1 MEPDYLS
8 VTDYLP
14 KLPKANLDDRS
25 FEDLVEEC
33 LLRIP
38 RYCPE
43 WTNYNPGDPGVT
55 LIELFAWLVHQ
66 MLYRFNQVPRRH
78 YVAFLEL
85 LGIRLLPPSPARAE
99 LTFYLTKAQTI
110 PRIIPQG
117 TEVATVRTESQ
128 EAVIFTTDCALTIG
142 QPRLRHLLFAHD
154 VATARDLPNPETLI
168 NPFRDVSYE
177 QTGDWS
183 DLETTA
189 DLLISCQPGN
199 CFYLVLEANP
209 DSDFEPTIEAV
220 EPDLAGNVLALTFRG
235 PAAVTTGIN
244 PNNPP
249 LDWQVWDGSQ
259 WRSGILR
266 TPTDDKTKGFSFDQL
281 GQSGPNPEQE
291 GADVILHLPQQW
303 PRVTQGNYDGQWLR
317 CVYTTTPIRRDRPS
331 LEYQEA
337 FEYQRSPQITGLSIR
352 TIGGV
357 VAASECVQ
365 MTQELIGNSNGKPGQ
380 SFQLSRRPILSR
392 RLDEYIEIHLPNGQ
406 VERWQEVNDFG
417 DSTPEDTHYTIDNE
431 SGTVQFGP
439 LIREPHQLQ
448 QQTQAR
454 SQVQSWGRPV
464 RVRQSLNP
472 LIPTESSIPAV
483 LEAVD
488 RQSERQYGKVPP
500 VGSEIYMQAY
510 RVGGGS
516 QGNVQANQL
525 TVLKSSIPYVKKVT
539 NYAEA
544 TGGREAESLEEA
556 MIRVPALLRT
566 RETALTPEEF
576 EHKAMQFREG
586 GAVYRA
592 HCITAEHLTTPGVA
606 RLLVIPQIPYY
617 HQLTFEHGLS
627 PQQLQLAD
635 EFQRS
640 LKAHLERYRALG
652 IRVTVEAPEYVG
664 IKVCAQVY
672 LQPQYTPASHDP
684 HSPRTAIATKLKTA
698 LYRFLNPLI
707 GGHQQNGWPRGR
719 SVESSDIIALL
730 QQVPEVHSVAQVQ
743 LFRLSP
749 YRHQTATG
757 WMQMPT
763 PLSQVNL
770 GELAIATSWDDDSE
784 LNSGHEIEFLDL

>member
-1 MEPDYLS
+1 MEPNYLS

-14 KLPKANLDDRS
+14 KLPKSDLDDRS

-43 WTNYNPGDPGVT
+43 WTNHNPGDPGVT

-85 LGIRLLPPSPARAE
+85 LGIRLLPPAPARTE
-99 LTFYLTKAQTI
+99 LTFYLTKAQTM
-110 PRIIPQG
+110 PRLIPQG

-128 EAVIFTTDCALTIG
+128 EAVIFTTDRALVIG
-142 QPRLRHLLFAHD
+142 QPRIRHLLFAQVVTSAQETPD
-154 VATARDLPNPETLI
+154 TETLV
-168 NPFRDVSYE
+168 NLFRDTPYE

-183 DLETTA
+183 DLDTTA

-209 DSDFEPTIEAV
+209 DKPIIETATH
-220 EPDLAGNVLALTFRG
+220 DLVGNVLAVTFRG

-249 LDWQVWDGSQ
+249 LDWQAWDGHQ
-259 WRSGILR
+259 WRSDILR
-266 TPTDDKTKGFSFDQL
+266 VATDDKTKGFSFDQL
-281 GQSGPNPEQE
+281 GRSGPNPEQE

-303 PRVTQGNYDGQWLR
+303 PSITWGNYEGQWIR
-317 CVYTTTPIRRDRPS
+317 CVYTTTPTRHGRQPLD
-331 LEYQEA
+331 YQQQ
-337 FEYQRSPQITGLSIR
+337 FEYLRSPQITGLSIR
-352 TIGGV
+352 TIGGM

-365 MTQELIGNSNGKPGQ
+365 MSQELIGISNGKPGQ

-392 RLDEYIEIHLPNGQ
+392 RIDESIEVRLPDEH
-406 VERWQEVNDFG
+406 VEHWQEVNDFG
-417 DSTPEDTHYTIDNE
+417 NSTPEDTHYTIDNE

-439 LIREPHQLQ
+439 LIREPDQLR

-472 LIPTESSIPAV
+472 LITTESSIPAV

-488 RQSERQYGKVPP
+488 RQSERQYGKIPP
-500 VGSEIYMQAY
+500 VGAEIYMQAY

-516 QGNVQANQL
+516 QGNVQAHQL
-525 TVLKSSIPYVKKVT
+525 TVLKSSIPYVKSVT

-576 EHKAMQFREG
+576 EHKALQFREG
-586 GAVYRA
+586 SAVYRA
-592 HCITAEHLTTPGVA
+592 HCITTEHLTTPGVV
-606 RLLVIPQIPYY
+606 RLLVIPKMPQYL
-617 HQLTFEHGLS
+617 QATFEQGL
-627 PQQLQLAD
+627 PPEQLQLTD
-635 EFQRS
+635 DFQRS
-640 LKAHLERYRALG
+640 LKAHLDQYRALG
-652 IRVTVEAPEYVG
+652 LRVTVEAPEYVG
-664 IKVCAQVY
+664 IQVRAQVY
-672 LQPQYTPASHDP
+672 LQPQYAQSSQTSQSH
-684 HSPRTAIATKLKTA
+684 RAAVAIKLKTA

-707 GGHQQNGWPRGR
+707 GGHQRQGWPRGR

-743 LFRLSP
+743 LFRLSL
-749 YRHQTATG
+749 YRHQAETG

-763 PLSQVNL
+763 PLSQMHL
-770 GELAIATSWDDDSE
+770 GELAIATSWEDDGE
-784 LNSGHEIEFLDL
+784 LNTGHEIEFLDL

>member
-14 KLPKANLDDRS
+14 KLPKSDLDDRS

-85 LGIRLLPPSPARAE
+85 LGIRLLPPAPAHTD
-99 LTFYLTKAQTI
+99 LTFYLTKAQALS
-110 PRIIPQG
+110 RIIPQG

-128 EAVIFTTDCALTIG
+128 EAVIFTTDRALTIN
-142 QPRLRHLLFAHD
+142 QPRIRHLLFAHE
-154 VATARDLPNPETLI
+154 AAAASEKPEPDTLV
-168 NPFRDVSYE
+168 NPFRNTPYEANGNWSELDV
-177 QTGDWS
+177 
-183 DLETTA
+183 TT

-199 CFYLVLEANP
+199 CFYLVLDAAP
-209 DSDFEPTIEAV
+209 DSDSEPTLETVAQ
-220 EPDLAGNVLALTFRG
+220 DLAGTVLAVNFRG
-235 PAAVTTGIN
+235 PVAVTTGIN

-249 LDWQVWDGSQ
+249 LDWQVWDGHQ
-259 WRSGILR
+259 WRSQILR
-266 TPTDDKTKGFSFDQL
+266 SPTDDKTKGFSFDQL

-291 GADVILHLPQQW
+291 GADVILHLPQAW
-303 PRVTQGNYDGQWLR
+303 PRVAWGAYEGHWMR
-317 CVYTTTPIRRDRPS
+317 CVYITSSTPRDRRQF
-331 LEYQEA
+331 EYQQR
-337 FEYQRSPQITGLSIR
+337 FEYQRSPQITGLRAR
-352 TIGGV
+352 TIGGAV
-357 VAASECVQ
+357 SASECVP
-365 MTQELIGNSNGKPGQ
+365 MSQELIGTSNGKPGQ

-392 RLDEYIEIHLPNGQ
+392 RPDESLQVHLPDGQ
-406 VERWQEVNDFG
+406 IEPWQEVNDFG

-439 LIREPHQLQ
+439 LIREPHQLRQ
-448 QQTQAR
+448 HTQAR
-454 SQVQSWGRPV
+454 NQVQSWGRPV

-472 LIPTESSIPAV
+472 LVPTESSIPAV

-566 RETALTPEEF
+566 RATALTPEEF
-576 EHKAMQFREG
+576 EYKASQFREG
-586 GAVYRA
+586 SAVYRS
-592 HCITAEHLTTPGVA
+592 HCITAKHLTTPGVA
-606 RLLVIPQIPYY
+606 RLLVIPKLPELA
-617 HQLTFEHGLS
+617 QLTYEHGLS
-627 PQQLQLAD
+627 PQQLQLTAD
-635 EFQRS
+635 LQRS
-640 LKAHLERYRALG
+640 LQAHLDQYRALG
-652 IRVTVEAPEYVG
+652 IRVTLEAPEYVG
-664 IKVCAQVY
+664 IKVRAQIY
-672 LQPQYTPASHDP
+672 LQPQYTSDID
-684 HSPRTAIATKLKTA
+684 RTPIATKLKTA

-707 GGHQQNGWPRGR
+707 GGHQGIGWPRGR
-719 SVESSDIIALL
+719 SVDTSDIIALL
-730 QQVPEVHSVAQVQ
+730 QQVPEVHAVAQVQ
-743 LFRLSP
+743 LFKLSP
-749 YRHQTATG
+749 YRHHTETG
-757 WMQMPT
+757 WMQIPT
-763 PLSQVNL
+763 AMSTVDL
-770 GELAIATSWDDDSE
+770 GELAIVTSWEEDSE
-784 LNSGHEIEFLDL
+784 LNPGHEIEFLEI

>member
-14 KLPKANLDDRS
+14 KLPKSNLDDRS

-43 WTNYNPGDPGVT
+43 WNNYNPGDPGVT

-85 LGIRLLPPSPARAE
+85 LGIRLLPPSPARTD
-99 LTFYLTKAQTI
+99 LTFYLTKAQALS
-110 PRIIPQG
+110 RVIPQG
-117 TEVATVRTESQ
+117 TELATVRTESQ
-128 EAVIFTTDCALTIG
+128 EAVIFTTDRALAIN
-142 QPRLRHLLFAHD
+142 QPRIRHLLFAHE
-154 VATARDLPNPETLI
+154 ATPASEKPEPEALV
-168 NPFRDVSYE
+168 NPFRNAAYE
-177 QTGDWS
+177 ANGNWS
-183 DLETTA
+183 ELEVTT

-199 CFYLVLEANP
+199 CFYLVLDADP
-209 DSDFEPTIEAV
+209 DSDSESTIETVAQ
-220 EPDLAGNVLALTFRG
+220 DLAGAVLAVNFRG
-235 PAAVTTGIN
+235 PVAVTTGIN

-249 LDWQVWDGSQ
+249 LDWQVWDGHQ
-259 WRSGILR
+259 WRSQILR
-266 TPTDDKTKGFSFDQL
+266 SPTADKTKGFSFDQL

-291 GADVILHLPQQW
+291 GADVILHLPQVW
-303 PRVTQGNYDGQWLR
+303 PQVAWGAYEGHWIR
-317 CVYTTTPIRRDRPS
+317 CVYTTSSTPRDQRQ
-331 LEYQEA
+331 LEYQQR
-337 FEYQRSPQITGLSIR
+337 FEYQRSPQITGLSAR
-352 TIGGV
+352 TIGGA
-357 VAASECVQ
+357 VAASECVL
-365 MTQELIGNSNGKPGQ
+365 MSRELIGTSNGKPGQ

-392 RLDEYIEIHLPNGQ
+392 RADEYLQVHLPDGQ
-406 VERWQEVNDFG
+406 IERWQEVNDFG

-431 SGTVQFGP
+431 SGMVQFGP
-439 LIREPHQLQ
+439 LIREPHQLRQ
-448 QQTQAR
+448 HTQAR

-472 LIPTESSIPAV
+472 LVPTETSIPAV

-500 VGSEIYMQAY
+500 VGAEIYMQAY

-576 EHKAMQFREG
+576 EHKATQFREG
-586 GAVYRA
+586 SAVYRS

-606 RLLVIPQIPYY
+606 RLLVIPKLPELA
-617 HQLTFEHGLS
+617 QLTYEQGLS
-627 PQQLQLAD
+627 PQRLQLAAD
-635 EFQRS
+635 FQRS
-640 LKAHLERYRALG
+640 LKAHLDQYRALG
-652 IRVTVEAPEYVG
+652 IRVTLEAPEYVG
-664 IKVCAQVY
+664 IKVCAQIY
-672 LQPQYTPASHDP
+672 LQPQYTSDID
-684 HSPRTAIATKLKTA
+684 RTPIAAKLKTT

-707 GGHQQNGWPRGR
+707 GGHQGIGWPRGR
-719 SVESSDIIALL
+719 SVDTSDIIALL

-743 LFRLSP
+743 LFKLSP
-749 YRHQTATG
+749 YRHHTETG
-757 WMQMPT
+757 WMQVPT
-763 PLSQVNL
+763 AMSKVDI
-770 GELAIATSWDDDSE
+770 GELAIATSWEEDSE
-784 LNSGHEIEFLDL
+784 LNPGHEIEFLEI